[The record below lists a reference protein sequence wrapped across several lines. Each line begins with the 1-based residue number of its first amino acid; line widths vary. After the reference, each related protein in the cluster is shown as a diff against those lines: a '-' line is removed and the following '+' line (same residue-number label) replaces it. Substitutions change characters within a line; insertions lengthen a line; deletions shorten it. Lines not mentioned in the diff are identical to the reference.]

1 MKTTYGRACV
11 ACVVLLL
18 SDLALAQDVL
28 IRGATVHTVSD
39 RGVLENADVVIR
51 AGRIETVGTG
61 LTAPAGA
68 TTLDARGRALTPGLF
83 GGLSAI
89 GIEEVTLEP
98 TTADANL
105 LLNAP
110 PFETEFRP
118 EFDVTTAYNPRSVL
132 VPVAHIEG
140 LTWTVLAPGSMP
152 GGNFLAGQGAAVTL
166 DGRYDAVIEASRSL
180 FINLGGDMNLL
191 SSGSRAAQWMLL
203 EQAIREARSR
213 TAIEDKALLHPLGR
227 EALAKY
233 LGGGRVIFRVA
244 RAADIR
250 RAVAF
255 AKRHGMKPVIAGGE
269 EAWVV
274 AQELAD
280 DNVPVLLDALANL
293 PASFDSIGSR
303 LDNAALLHRAGVA
316 IAFTQF
322 GESHNARKIRQLA
335 GNAVA
340 HGLPAEAALAALTVR
355 PAEIFGVGANRG
367 RIARGQIADLVLW
380 SGDPLEVTTIAE
392 QVWINGRAI
401 EMRSRQSELRDRY
414 LRRLRGAP

>member
-1 MKTTYGRACV
+1 M
-11 ACVVLLL
+11 
-18 SDLALAQDVL
+18 
-28 IRGATVHTVSD
+28 
-39 RGVLENADVVIR
+39 
-51 AGRIETVGTG
+51 
-61 LTAPAGA
+61 
-68 TTLDARGRALTPGLF
+68 
-83 GGLSAI
+83 
-89 GIEEVTLEP
+89 
-98 TTADANL
+98 
-105 LLNAP
+105 
-110 PFETEFRP
+110 
-118 EFDVTTAYNPRSVL
+118 
-132 VPVAHIEG
+132 
-140 LTWTVLAPGSMP
+140 
-152 GGNFLAGQGAAVTL
+152 
-166 DGRYDAVIEASRSL
+166 
-180 FINLGGDMNLL
+180 
-191 SSGSRAAQWMLL
+191 
-203 EQAIREARSR
+203 
-213 TAIEDKALLHPLGR
+213 
-227 EALAKY
+227 
-233 LGGGRVIFRVA
+233 IFRVA

-303 LDNAALLHRAGVA
+303 LDNAALLHRAGVV

-355 PAEIFGVGANRG
+355 PAEIFGVGADRG
-367 RIARGQIADLVLW
+367 RIARGQVADLVLW

-414 LRRLRGAP
+414 LRRLR